1 MVKLGDDS
9 TKILASNPLF
19 IMVALSRVILAPMSQ
34 LGWVVALACTARG
47 SSWHILKSSSLEK
60 SRKAP
65 PEAVRIT
72 RRKPPWGTPCRHWK
86 MALCSLSAGSMLMP
100 YSLTRGLMTGPP
112 LMRVSLF
119 ARAMSFFNLMA
130 SMVGSSPAA
139 PTIPVTTVSAESIV
153 EQAKIPSSPCMMVGM
168 LAIPASSRF
177 DLSSAAAASVA
188 IETTFGV
195 YFKTC
200 SVMSF
205 ELVPA
210 ERASTTKFSGQAST
224 ISRVWVPMD
233 PVDPRRES
241 RFWKVAPSKDFS
253 RVNLRE
259 ASLLT
264 GAEGSIH
271 PSPVPLLPDTTFSCV
286 AEEPDEETGAKPD
299 AVGAAARKRARAV
312 EKFILMEFLFRDG
325 IFRE

>member
-1 MVKLGDDS
+1 
-9 TKILASNPLF
+9 
-19 IMVALSRVILAPMSQ
+19 MVALSRVILAPMSQ

-47 SSWHILKSSSLEK
+47 SSRHILKSSSLVK

-65 PEAVRIT
+65 PEAVKMT
-72 RRKPPWGTPCRHWK
+72 RRRPPSGTPWRHWK
-86 MALCSLSAGSMLMP
+86 MALCSLSAGRRLMP
-100 YSLTRGLMTGPP
+100 CSLTRGLMTGPP
-112 LMRVSLF
+112 LMSVSLL

-130 SMVGSSPAA
+130 SMVGWSPAA

-153 EQAKIPSSPCMMVGM
+153 AAARMPSSPCMMLGI
-168 LAIPASSRF
+168 LAMPASSRL
-177 DLSSAAAASVA
+177 DLSSCAAFSVA
-188 IETTFGV
+188 IETTLGL

-210 ERASTTKFSGQAST
+210 DKASTTKLSGQAST
-224 ISRVWVPMD
+224 MSRVCVPMD

-253 RVNLRE
+253 SVSLRE

-271 PSPVPLLPDTTFSCV
+271 PSPVPALPDTRLRFV
-286 AEEPDEETGAKPD
+286 VDDVDDETGANPD
-299 AVGAAARKRARAV
+299 AVGAAERNRARATDN
-312 EKFILMEFLFRDG
+312 FILFVFFYTG
-325 IFRE
+325 